1 MKRSFCFFFTLC
13 LFLSA
18 KAQLTV
24 DKTITVQS
32 LVENVLLGTGVSSE
46 NIVYNQ
52 GPADFTRNQVGFF
65 SGAGPYIGID
75 SGIILA
81 SGGAEVAE
89 GPNDIPT
96 AHVTVPASEQLN
108 SDADLSQLVG
118 GSVLR
123 DVATIEFDFQA
134 QGDTLRFRY
143 VFASE
148 EYNDHTCSPYN
159 DVFGFFISGPGITGN
174 PNFAN
179 SAKNI
184 ALVPGTQVPVAINT
198 VNQGFAGIYGSD
210 AVCNAS
216 YSNWQSNSAYFVNNA
231 GNSDPGTTQFDGFT
245 VPFLVEVPV
254 ICGETYHI
262 KLAIADAVD
271 DKNDSAVFIEAQSFN
286 SEILLDASL
295 EVLNPESDQPN
306 VGLEGCSAYKI
317 TMFRSDSL
325 SAKTVYLRSR
335 DLTNAHEVLS
345 DFPESVTFQAG
356 EAFKEITINTQNDGF
371 EQGMRAWFIDLLL
384 PGACGQDTA
393 LFALPVQMNDRPELS
408 VQAPQQLAQPCHE
421 PAQLNVE
428 VSGGNPPYS
437 IAWHQ
442 EGMEGFQIQVALDQS
457 STIQALVSDQCN
469 LNQRLIAIEVDV
481 ETFEDLELSL
491 PESISFGCVDP
502 IQVQPTIEGGTE
514 DMEFIWSQGNN
525 VLSNNEILDIVLN
538 TPGTIEL
545 KVTDRCAGEAT
556 AQLEAILL
564 ANPVT
569 VQLGDDQQASCS
581 DELTLVPE
589 VTGGFGNLNYLWKLN
604 NNEVSAQSIFSF
616 QPTNTVRVS
625 LRVNDQCGQEAADT
639 MFVFNQDLPL
649 EVLLPADTVI
659 CRGQRLELKPLVQ
672 GAVGEVT
679 YHWPI
684 SGGNMPTYV
693 LIPQRSNTFKV
704 VVKDGCDRSA
714 EAATNVVISEINA
727 DFDFDYDYPE
737 RPIINRSTPDRI
749 YLWTFPDG
757 TESQQ
762 FAPVYIPE
770 QGQTAPVLL
779 QVADMYGCEASAME
793 FYDPPMSIFI
803 PTAFTPDGDGLN
815 DLFHAKGHNVAEF
828 HLIIFDKWGTVVFE
842 SNDITQAWNGES
854 PKGNDAIAG
863 DNIYPYR
870 YVARS
875 WSGQV
880 KEGKGTVTLLR

>member
-1 MKRSFCFFFTLC
+1 M
-13 LFLSA
+13 
-18 KAQLTV
+18 
-24 DKTITVQS
+24 
-32 LVENVLLGTGVSSE
+32 LGTGVSSE

-52 GPADFTRNQVGFF
+52 GPADITRNQAGYF

-81 SGGAEVAE
+81 SGGVEVAV

-96 AHVTVPASEQLN
+96 AHITVPASEQLN
-108 SDADLSQLVG
+108 SEADLSQLVG

-123 DVATIEFDFQA
+123 DVATIEFDFKA

-184 ALVPGTQVPVAINT
+184 ALVPGTQIPVAINT
-198 VNQGFAGIYGSD
+198 VNQGFAGVYGSN

-216 YSNWQSNSAYFVNNA
+216 HSSWQANSVYFVNNA
-231 GNSDPGTTQFDGFT
+231 GNTDPGTTQFDGFT

-295 EVLNPESDQPN
+295 EVLNPETDHPD
-306 VGLEGCSAYKI
+306 VALEGCSAYKLY
-317 TMFRSDSL
+317 MYRSDSL

-335 DLTNAHEVLS
+335 DLANAHEVLS
-345 DFPESVTFQAG
+345 GFPETVTFQAG
-356 EAFKEITINTQNDGF
+356 EASKEITINTQNDGL
-371 EQGMRAWFIDLLL
+371 EQGMRDWFIDILL

-393 LFALPVQMNDRPELS
+393 IFALPVQMNDRPELV

-421 PAQLNVE
+421 PAPLNVE

-442 EGMEGFQIQVALDQS
+442 EGMEGFQIQVALDES

-469 LNQRLIAIEVDV
+469 LNQRAIAIEVDV
-481 ETFEDLELSL
+481 ETFDDLELSL

-502 IQVQPTIEGGTE
+502 IEVQPTIQGGTE

-525 VLSNNEILDIVLN
+525 VLSNNEILNVLLN

-545 KVTDRCAGEAT
+545 KVTDRCAGQAT
-556 AQLEAILL
+556 AQMEAILL

-569 VQLGDDQQASCS
+569 VHLGDDLEASCV
-581 DELTLVPE
+581 DDLTLVPE
-589 VTGGFGNLNYLWKLN
+589 VTGGFGSLSYLWKLN

-616 QPTNTVRVS
+616 NPTNTVRVS
-625 LRVNDQCGQEAADT
+625 LRVKDQCGQEATDT
-639 MFVFNQDLPL
+639 MFVFSQDLPL
-649 EVLLPADTVI
+649 EVQLPADTVI
-659 CRGQRLELKPLVQ
+659 CRGQRLELKPVVS
-672 GAVGEVT
+672 GAVGELT
-679 YHWPI
+679 YLWPV
-684 SGGNMPTYV
+684 SGGTMPAYV
-693 LIPQRSNTFKV
+693 LIPQRSNTFNV
-704 VVKDGCDRSA
+704 IVKDACDRSA
-714 EAATNVVISEINA
+714 EASTNVVISDISA
-727 DFDFDYDYPE
+727 AFDFDYDYPE
-737 RPIINRSTPDRI
+737 RPIINHSTPNRI
-749 YLWTFPDG
+749 YHWTFPDG
-757 TESQQ
+757 TESEQ
-762 FAPVYIPE
+762 FAPFYTPE
-770 QGQTAPVLL
+770 FGQNAPVSLH
-779 QVADMYGCEASAME
+779 VTDIYGCEASAMQ

-828 HLIIFDKWGTVVFE
+828 HLIIFDKWGTIVFE
-842 SNDITQAWNGES
+842 SADIDQAWNGES
-854 PKGNDAIAG
+854 AKGNDAIAG

-875 WSGQV
+875 WSGQMQ
-880 KEGKGTVTLLR
+880 EGRGTVTLLR